1 MNVLMS
7 NTYIKCKTNLSFSEC
22 FYFAFIECLDSSF
35 RSLSLNLKKIMKE
48 KKEEK
53 EDEYELFDMEI
64 NSILNEFNSNSYI
77 KTIDKLEKLNLFC
90 LMVYEK

>member
-1 MNVLMS
+1 
-7 NTYIKCKTNLSFSEC
+7 
-22 FYFAFIECLDSSF
+22 
-35 RSLSLNLKKIMKE
+35 MKE

-53 EDEYELFDMEI
+53 EDEYELFDLEI